1 MQITL
6 VGRIEEINSEIVT
19 AKSWSWNKY
28 FSFKVKEFTQWV
40 SNWREFYSTIKCFY
54 MLNDVFNW
62 QKIASQI
69 QKDDKVM
76 ITWTPNFSIFKN
88 KSWVQMVTMTL
99 FVQSI
104 NILYKENSSLQ
115 QIDSS
120 NEESSQET
128 FSQGAIQSRENVEVK
143 TVQLTKEESKEYK
156 KSMWDIL
163 KDLLPRKDDEL
174 PL

>member
-1 MQITL
+1 
-6 VGRIEEINSEIVT
+6 
-19 AKSWSWNKY
+19 
-28 FSFKVKEFTQWV
+28 
-40 SNWREFYSTIKCFY
+40 
-54 MLNDVFNW
+54 
-62 QKIASQI
+62 
-69 QKDDKVM
+69 
-76 ITWTPNFSIFKN
+76 
-88 KSWVQMVTMTL
+88 MVTMTL

-156 KSMWDIL
+156 KSM
-163 KDLLPRKDDEL
+163 
-174 PL
+174 

>member
-1 MQITL
+1 MH
-6 VGRIEEINSEIVT
+6 
-19 AKSWSWNKY
+19 
-28 FSFKVKEFTQWV
+28 SFKVKEFTQWV
-40 SNWREFYSTIKCFY
+40 SNGREFYSTIKCFY